1 MSLAA
6 GFVICLHFILIKYQ
20 MFLEKLGLL
29 VVKHPTKVIIAVF
42 LLLAGVSCLG
52 FLFMSPANLQEE
64 FFMSEKNHLVE
75 EFFDSGA
82 IFPINKLQT
91 RKGDFNSNG
100 RKEQ

>member
-1 MSLAA
+1 
-6 GFVICLHFILIKYQ
+6 

-64 FFMSEKNHLVE
+64 FFMSEKNHLLKNY
-75 EFFDSGA
+75 STA
-82 IFPINKLQT
+82 IFPVNKLQT
-91 RKGDFNSNG
+91 RKGNFNSNG
-100 RKEQ
+100 RKGR